1 MDSNAIKILL
11 VEDNPGDARLL
22 QEIFKE
28 GKTAKFEIVL
38 VDKISEAIR
47 TLTEK
52 DFDVILLDLSL
63 PDSKG
68 IDTFRKISKEKPQ
81 IPVVLLTGLDDEALA
96 VKLVQEGA
104 QDYLVK
110 GQINNKI
117 LLRSVRYAVER
128 NYKIHEQAQ
137 RKSEVIEG
145 KLAEYKIT
153 KREREILVLITEGKT
168 NEEIASVLHLSLST
182 IRNQIGK
189 IFAKLRVSNR
199 SQATALIVDMGLLK
213 QKATNASYSMY

>member
-11 VEDNPGDARLL
+11 VEDNLGDARLL

-38 VDKISEAIR
+38 VDRISEAIK
-47 TLTEK
+47 TLQET
-52 DFDVILLDLSL
+52 DFDLILLDLSL
-63 PDSKG
+63 PDSNG
-68 IDTFRKISKEKPQ
+68 IDTFRKISKEKLQ
-81 IPVVLLTGLDDEALA
+81 IPIVLLTGLDDEALA
-96 VKLVQEGA
+96 IKLVQEGA

-117 LLRSVRYAVER
+117 LLRSVRYAIER

-137 RKSEVIEG
+137 RKDETIKN

-153 KREREILVLITEGKT
+153 EREKGILLLVAEGKT
-168 NEEIASVLHLSLST
+168 NEEIAEKLHLSLST
-182 IRNQIGK
+182 IRNHIGK

-213 QKATNASYSMY
+213 QKTTSVS

>member
-1 MDSNAIKILL
+1 MDSNVIKILL
-11 VEDNPGDARLL
+11 VEDNLGDARLL

-28 GKTAKFEIVL
+28 GKATKFEIVL
-38 VDKISEAIR
+38 VDRISEAIR
-47 TLTEK
+47 VLKET
-52 DFDVILLDLSL
+52 DFDLILLDLSL

-81 IPVVLLTGLDDEALA
+81 IPIVLLTGLDDEALA

-128 NYKIHEQAQ
+128 NYKINEQAQ
-137 RKSEVIEG
+137 RKSEVIES

-213 QKATNASYSMY
+213 QKVTTAS

>member
-38 VDKISEAIR
+38 VDRISEAIR
-47 TLTEK
+47 TLQET
-52 DFDVILLDLSL
+52 DFDLILLDLSL
-63 PDSKG
+63 PDSNG

-81 IPVVLLTGLDDEALA
+81 IPIVLLTGLDDEALA

-110 GQINNKI
+110 GQINNKS

-128 NYKIHEQAQ
+128 NQKTSEQSQ
-137 RKSEVIEG
+137 RKSEAIES

-153 KREREILVLITEGKT
+153 KREREILVFMAEGKT
-168 NEEIASVLHLSLST
+168 NEEIASILHLSLST
-182 IRNQIGK
+182 IRNQVGK

-213 QKATNASYSMY
+213 QKVTTAS

>member
-38 VDKISEAIR
+38 VDRISEAIK
-47 TLTEK
+47 TLKET
-52 DFDVILLDLSL
+52 DFDLILLDLSL

-68 IDTFRKISKEKPQ
+68 IDTFRKTSKEKPQ
-81 IPVVLLTGLDDEALA
+81 IPIVLLTGLDDGALA

-137 RKSEVIEG
+137 RKNEVIEG

-153 KREREILVLITEGKT
+153 KREKEILLLIAEGET
-168 NEEIASVLHLSLST
+168 NEEIAEKLHLSLST

-213 QKATNASYSMY
+213 QKATNAS